1 MSGRIDGP
9 SLAAL
14 DALGLLDEAGRLELE
29 QALAASPDLREELQD
44 LYEVAAAF
52 PRALPLEAPS
62 SSVRERI
69 AAHAADEHGHVG
81 HANRSS
87 RSAISEALH
96 FIHRDEGW
104 QPHPIPGI
112 TVKMLSVDPK
122 SGVATLLIKA
132 APGTTYP
139 AHHHSGPEGCYVIEG
154 EVLVAGRRI
163 GAGDF
168 HLADADSDHDP
179 LYTETGATV
188 LLVCAAADYI

>member
-14 DALGLLDEAGRLELE
+14 DALGLLDEAERLELE
-29 QALAASPDLREELQD
+29 QALAASPDLRQELQD
-44 LYEVAAAF
+44 LYDVAAAF
-52 PRALPLEAPS
+52 PRVLPLETPS
-62 SSVRERI
+62 PSVRDRI
-69 AAHAADEHGHVG
+69 AAHAE
-81 HANRSS
+81 SF
-87 RSAISEALH
+87 H
-96 FIHRDEGW
+96 FIRRDEAW

-112 TVKMLSVDPK
+112 TVKVLSVDHK

-163 GAGDF
+163 GPGDF

-188 LLVCAAADYI
+188 LLVCAAADYM